1 MTFRR
6 KLIEVALPLVAI
18 SEGGAREQSVKRGKP
33 TQLHKWFAA
42 RPMVT
47 CRAVLWASL
56 IDDPSAHPEK
66 FPTEE
71 LQDRERERLFE
82 ILASIANWDLS
93 KDPEVMA
100 QAHAALEAQ
109 FRGDLPTVVDPFGG
123 GGTIPLEALRLGLN
137 AVSNDLNPVAVTLQ
151 RGLLDHPYRFMNKPA
166 VHPNNLVAIQK
177 NALDGFAADVE
188 AYGADV
194 LRTVT
199 ESHSSFYPDIAD
211 ANGRKLPVVA
221 WIWARTVP
229 SPDPSFRGDVPLV
242 SSWLLT
248 SHEKRGIAWVE
259 PIVNRDA
266 GTISYRVRTDGLPI
280 EGTMRGYGKAVCIAS
295 GSAISTEY
303 IKACA
308 GDGTLRETL
317 IAVVAD
323 GNPGRVVCAATPDH
337 QSSAAAAPEAPWR
350 PSTFMSNHPQYMG
363 PPRYGM
369 TDWWMLFTHRQLSVN
384 VALATATRDLVP
396 SIERDAAAAGLPD
409 DKVPLS
415 EGGVG
420 ALAYAQA
427 VMMTVAMVVDRVCTW
442 NNKSCPWDNKN
453 LVNQNVFRLQAVPML
468 WDFCEINPLTEGA
481 GSFPNSLQTIANS
494 IRALPSLGTGRCEVS
509 QQDAEHL
516 VRSLSNIVISTDPP
530 YYDAVPYADIS
541 DFYYPWLKYMLSTVF
556 PNDFATLATPKREEL
571 VADSQRWGGKEGA
584 RNHFENG
591 MRRFMTAAVAAQRP
605 DVPLTIFYAYKA
617 TEVSNGASSASGWDT
632 FLQSIIDS
640 NMTITATWPVRTE
653 NASRLRAQKSN
664 VLATS
669 VVLACRR
676 RESSAG
682 VTTRADFM
690 SELRR
695 ELPKAVKIFVS
706 AGVPGVDLAQAVIG
720 PGIGI
725 FSKYQKVYEANG
737 EQMSVRTALGL
748 VNDVL
753 AEIQSGDDTEFDQ
766 FTLFALAFFHEF
778 QYSERPYS
786 DADQIGNAKNLSP
799 VKMVQAGIAKMAG
812 GKFRLLQRSEL
823 AADWNPTTD
832 STLTVWEITHH
843 LIRTL
848 ENSES
853 EASKLLSKV
862 GGFGYQARQLAYIL
876 HNICAKK
883 QWAEEGVKYNM
894 LITAWPQLQRL
905 SINRADSGGEEN
917 LFA

>member
-18 SEGGAREQSVKRGKP
+18 SEGGAREQSIKRGKP

-71 LQDRERERLFE
+71 SQNRERERLFE

-93 KDPEVMA
+93 KDPVVIARA
-100 QAHAALEAQ
+100 QAELAAQ
-109 FRGDLPTVVDPFGG
+109 FQGDLPTVVDPFGG
-123 GGTIPLEALRLGLN
+123 GGTIPLEALRLGLD

-151 RGLLDHPYRFMNKPA
+151 RGLLDHPYRFLNKPA

-188 AYGADV
+188 AYGGDV
-194 LRTVT
+194 LQHVKG
-199 ESHSSFYPDIAD
+199 SHAAFYPDIAD
-211 ANGRKLPVVA
+211 DGGRNLPVVA

-229 SPDPSFRGDVPLV
+229 SPDPGFRGDVPLV
-242 SSWLLT
+242 NSWILT
-248 SHEKRGIAWVE
+248 THEKRGVAWIE
-259 PIVNRDA
+259 PTIDREA
-266 GTISYRVRTDGLPI
+266 GKIRYQVRTSGNPP
-280 EGTMRGYGKAVCIAS
+280 EGTMKGRGKATCIAT
-295 GSAISTEY
+295 GSAIDAEY

-308 GDGTLRETL
+308 ANGTLRETL
-317 IAVVAD
+317 IAVIAD
-323 GNPGRVVCAATPDH
+323 GNPGRVVCAPTELH
-337 QSSAAAAPEAPWR
+337 QNVVDLVPEASWR
-350 PSTFMSNHPQYMG
+350 PSGFMSTHPQYMG

-369 TDWWMLFTHRQLSVN
+369 TDWWMLFTRRQLSTN
-384 VALATATRDLVP
+384 VALATAIRELVP

-427 VMMTVAMVVDRVCTW
+427 IAVTLAMVVDRVCDW
-442 NNKSCPWDNKN
+442 NNKSCGWDNKN
-453 LVNQNVFRLQAVPML
+453 LVNQHLFTMQAVPML

-494 IRALPSLGTGRCEVS
+494 IRALPNLKVGECRVH
-509 QQDAEHL
+509 QQDAEYL
-516 VRSLSNIVISTDPP
+516 VRSLSNVVISTDPP

-541 DFYYPWLKYMLSTVF
+541 DFFYPWLKFMLSSIF
-556 PNDFATLATPKREEL
+556 PNDFATLATPKQEEL
-571 VADSQRWGGKEGA
+571 VADAQRWGGKDGA
-584 RNHFENG
+584 RSHFENG
-591 MRRFMTAAVAAQRP
+591 MRRFMNATVAAQRP
-605 DVPLTIFYAYKA
+605 DVPVTIFYAYKA
-617 TEVSNGASSASGWDT
+617 TEVSKGDSSASGWDT
-632 FLQSIIDS
+632 FLQSIVDS
-640 NMTITATWPVRTE
+640 EMTVTATWPVRTE
-653 NASRLRAQKSN
+653 NKTRLRALNSN

-737 EQMSVRTALGL
+737 EQMSVRTALGM

-753 AEIQSGDDTEFDQ
+753 AEIQSGDDTEFDR
-766 FTLFALAFFHEF
+766 FTLFALAFFREF
-778 QYSERPYS
+778 KYSERPYS

-799 VKMVQAGIAKMAG
+799 AKMVQAGIAKMAG

-823 AADWNPTTD
+823 VADWNPTTD

-883 QWAEEGVKYNM
+883 QWADEGVKYNM

-905 SINRADSGGEEN
+905 SINRAASGEEEN